1 MFFIKKVK
9 RSTKFFQN
17 VAKIEKNGKK
27 IMVWFY
33 WLGWYWCP
41 TPRRDPTTAYDGDSW
56 LLVFTPGPVHP
67 SLANLNASASAVA
80 PILIASLVRTSRQH
94 DPSNTQ
100 DSQPQ
105 ISPQSD
111 LREAVLQELP
121 NSRPNVY
128 LENENAMKEVSK
140 AFNLKWPLF
149 IKKFILI
156 ISTGCILI

>member
-1 MFFIKKVK
+1 MVRKVLLSFYDHLCFLFKK
-9 RSTKFFQN
+9 
-17 VAKIEKNGKK
+17 EKK
-27 IMVWFY
+27 ITVWFY

-121 NSRPNVY
+121 NSQSNVY
-128 LENENAMKEVSK
+128 LEYENAMKEVWK
-140 AFNLKWPLF
+140 AFNFKWLLF
-149 IKKFILI
+149 IKKVHIEYFNKFQQLI
-156 ISTGCILI
+156 